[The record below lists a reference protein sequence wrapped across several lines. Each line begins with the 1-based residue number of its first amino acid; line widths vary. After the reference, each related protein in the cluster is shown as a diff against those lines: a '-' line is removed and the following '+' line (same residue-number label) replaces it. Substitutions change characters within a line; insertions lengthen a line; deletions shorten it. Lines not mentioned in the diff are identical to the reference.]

1 MRTLVISDLHLGN
14 GGDYDAFAGAEA
26 LPAFLDHVAASPTR
40 VFINGDGIDF
50 LMNEDPLE
58 LDRERAVAQAR
69 AIVAAPSSRGVLRAL
84 GRVLARGGE
93 VVIRLGNHDVELS
106 LLEVQEIVRKALDQP
121 SAVAGRLAFQLG
133 DEPAILDVGGARIL
147 VTHGEHGDKWNKVEY
162 EALKDPET
170 YAYTAGST
178 LVKQIMNPISRE
190 HGMRFVSLLKPDFQ
204 GAALTALAI
213 APEIVK
219 VLFQRAS
226 LDIAWQLFKRADMAT
241 AFDDTAPSLGLAERL
256 AGAGL
261 DDEEEEALEALLG
274 DGPVAFAAEDDGV
287 LSRASIKIAR
297 AGLELYAGMQRRLT
311 GTAGDDYFRLDP
323 DDSEWE
329 DAKRLAKKYD
339 AGAVII
345 GHTHAARW
353 KEAGGVVFANT
364 GTWIWL
370 MALPPF
376 DAGNEAWADF
386 LAELAHNPKLLP
398 ERQKHARTMR
408 RLTAVL
414 IEPRSGDGALTSL
427 VEWDGGNVRTLGKA
441 HVEAA
446 KA

>member
-14 GGDYDAFAGAEA
+14 GGDYDAFAGAEE
-26 LPAFLDHVAASPTR
+26 LPAFLDRVAAAPTR

-58 LDRERAVAQAR
+58 LDRDRAAAQAR

-93 VVIRLGNHDVELS
+93 VVIRLGNHDVELA
-106 LLEVQEIVRKALDQP
+106 LPEVQEILRAGLDQP
-121 SAVAGRLAFQLG
+121 QAVAARLAFQLG
-133 DEPAILDVGGARIL
+133 DAPAILDVGGARIL

-170 YAYTAGST
+170 YTYTAGST
-178 LVKQIMNPISRE
+178 LVKQIMNPITRE
-190 HGMRFVSLLKPDFQ
+190 YGMRFVSLLKPDFQ
-204 GAALTALAI
+204 GAALTALAV

-226 LDIAWQLFKRADMAT
+226 LDIAWQLFKRANMAA
-241 AFDDTAPSLGLAERL
+241 AFDDAAPSLGLAERL
-256 AGAGL
+256 AVAGL
-261 DDEEEEALEALLG
+261 DAEEQEALETFLG
-274 DGPVAFAAEDDGV
+274 DGPVSFAAEDDGV

-297 AGLELYAGMQRRLT
+297 AGLELYAGMQRRLS
-311 GTAGDDYFRLDP
+311 GTAGDEYFRLDP
-323 DDSEWE
+323 DESEWE
-329 DAKRLAKKYD
+329 DAKRLAKKYG
-339 AGAVII
+339 AAAVII

-353 KEAGGVVFANT
+353 KEADGVVFANT

-370 MALPPF
+370 MKLPPF
-376 DAGNEAWADF
+376 EAGDEAWADF
-386 LAELAHNPKLLP
+386 LSELEHNPKLLP
-398 ERQKHARTMR
+398 ERQKHAKTMR
-408 RLTAVL
+408 RFTAVV
-414 IEPRSGDGALTSL
+414 IEPQAGDGARTSL
-427 VEWDGGNVRTLGKA
+427 VEWDGGNVRTLGQA
-441 HVEAA
+441 HVPAA